1 MQLLK
6 PTKFPHVP
14 PYAYTRLGFD
24 RRVRKRLR
32 RDGFTVCEVRKLR
45 QLYFSDGNSPHQDE
59 RGVYRNK
66 RKYHLHQLSR
76 REMKF
81 DRKSPLFQL
90 VLRSGLFYVFCD
102 DHGNVTG
109 FSSPRTIVRIGAMP
123 FFT

>member
-6 PTKFPHVP
+6 PTKFPHAH
-14 PYAYTRLGFD
+14 PYAYTRRGFD
-24 RRVRKRLR
+24 RRVRKRFLR
-32 RDGFTVCEVRKLR
+32 EGFTVREIEKLHE
-45 QLYFSDGNSPHQDE
+45 LYFNDGLSLHQDE

-81 DRKSPLFQL
+81 DRKRPLFQL

-109 FSSPRTIVRIGAMP
+109 FSSPRTIVRIGTMP
-123 FFT
+123 FF

>member
-6 PTKFPHVP
+6 PSKFPHAH
-14 PYAYTRLGFD
+14 PYAYTRRGFD
-24 RRVRKRLR
+24 RRVRKRFL

-45 QLYFSDGNSPHQDE
+45 QLYFDEISSPHQDE
-59 RGVYRNK
+59 RGVFRNK

-90 VLRSGLFYVFCD
+90 VLRSGLFYVFLD
-102 DHGNVTG
+102 DRGNVTG

-123 FFT
+123 FF

>member
-6 PTKFPHVP
+6 PSKFPHAH
-14 PYAYTRLGFD
+14 PYAYTRRGFD
-24 RRVRKRLR
+24 RRVRKRFL
-32 RDGFTVCEVRKLR
+32 RDGFTVWEVRKLR
-45 QLYFSDGNSPHQDE
+45 QLYFDEISSPHQDE
-59 RGVYRNK
+59 RGVFRNK

-90 VLRSGLFYVFCD
+90 VLRSGLFYVFLD
-102 DHGNVTG
+102 DRGNVTG

-123 FFT
+123 FF

>member
-14 PYAYTRLGFD
+14 PYAYTRQGFD

-90 VLRSGLFYVFCD
+90 VLRSGLFYVFLD
-102 DHGNVTG
+102 DRGNVTG

>member
-1 MQLLK
+1 MKLFR
-6 PTKFPHVP
+6 PTNYPHAH
-14 PYAYTRLGFD
+14 PYAYTRRGFD
-24 RRVRKRLR
+24 RRVRKRFL

-45 QLYFSDGNSPHQDE
+45 QLYFDEISSPHQDE
-59 RGVYRNK
+59 RGVFRNK

-90 VLRSGLFYVFCD
+90 VLRSGLFYVFLD
-102 DHGNVTG
+102 DRGNVTG

-123 FFT
+123 FF

>member
-32 RDGFTVCEVRKLR
+32 REGFTVCEVRKLR
-45 QLYFSDGNSPHQDE
+45 QLYFDETNSAHQDE
-59 RGVYRNK
+59 RGVFRNK

-81 DRKSPLFQL
+81 DRKMPLFQL
-90 VLRSGLFYVFCD
+90 VLRSGLFFVFFD
-102 DHGNVTG
+102 DRGNVTG

-123 FFT
+123 FF

>member
-14 PYAYTRLGFD
+14 PYAYTRQGFD

-32 RDGFTVCEVRKLR
+32 RDGFTVSEVRKLR
-45 QLYFSDGNSPHQDE
+45 QLYFSDGSSPHQDE
-59 RGVYRNK
+59 RGV
-66 RKYHLHQLSR
+66 
-76 REMKF
+76 
-81 DRKSPLFQL
+81 
-90 VLRSGLFYVFCD
+90 FCD
-102 DHGNVTG
+102 DYGNVTG